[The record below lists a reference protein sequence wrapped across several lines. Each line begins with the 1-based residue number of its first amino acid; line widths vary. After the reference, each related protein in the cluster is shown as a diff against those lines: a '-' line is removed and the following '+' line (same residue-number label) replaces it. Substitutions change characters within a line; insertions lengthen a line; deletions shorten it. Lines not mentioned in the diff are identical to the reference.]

1 VKKVILILLFLS
13 LLSGLA
19 RSEVLIVLKNGQSFT
34 WVSYTEDEVRYCT
47 WKDVGR
53 RVCISK
59 ADVVSFT
66 DIRNKKPLEGLSYDP
81 VDEVWLEKETT
92 ERESPRDE
100 SEIMN
105 EGNDQDADKRAA
117 EDRKDAF
124 RKAVEK
130 DYKKRYYPSKY
141 YNRR

>member
-66 DIRNKKPLEGLSYDP
+66 DIRNKKPLEGVSYDP

>member
-1 VKKVILILLFLS
+1 MKKVILIFLFLS

-19 RSEVLIVLKNGQSFT
+19 HSEVLIVLKNGQSFT

-59 ADVVSFT
+59 ADVGSFT
-66 DIRNKKPLEGLSYDP
+66 DIRNKKPPEGLSYDP
-81 VDEVWLEKETT
+81 ADEAGLEKEASK
-92 ERESPRDE
+92 RESPQDE
-100 SEIMN
+100 SKKVDN
-105 EGNDQDADKRAA
+105 VNDQDTDRKVL